1 MNTKTITIMGSL
13 AVILIS
19 ASLFIALQRETIPPQ
34 TEPFVFPGLLSTLNE
49 VSELVVTTQ
58 TGTITMVRKSDRW
71 AVKEKDDYPADMG
84 KIRQTVIGLGELKIL
99 EAKTKKAELYDKLGL
114 EEVEAEGSSSTR
126 ITLKDTKGTS
136 LAEAIVG
143 KQRPAKGTSSHDEVY
158 IRKAGD
164 AQAWLAVG
172 TVSVEN
178 SPSEWLDKDFLKIQ
192 PERVRRVSILH
203 HDRTALVLEK
213 DKPNVLNF
221 TVRNLPKGK
230 NIRSQFVVNNIVST
244 VTSLELDDV
253 KPQREIPFDE
263 TAVVT
268 ATVETFDG
276 FEGTVTL
283 LQKDETHYVTVS
295 AVFKAAL
302 IWNPEPDEDSETNKQ
317 ADQNGQEKEEVTKS
331 ENSSIKPEAEV
342 KAEIEALNKKVG
354 SWVYVIPKF
363 RAETILKKPED
374 LIEQSSS

>member
-1 MNTKTITIMGSL
+1 M
-13 AVILIS
+13 
-19 ASLFIALQRETIPPQ
+19 
-34 TEPFVFPGLLSTLNE
+34 
-49 VSELVVTTQ
+49 
-58 TGTITMVRKSDRW
+58 
-71 AVKEKDDYPADMG
+71 
-84 KIRQTVIGLGELKIL
+84 
-99 EAKTKKAELYDKLGL
+99 
-114 EEVEAEGSSSTR
+114 
-126 ITLKDTKGTS
+126 
-136 LAEAIVG
+136 
-143 KQRPAKGTSSHDEVY
+143 
-158 IRKAGD
+158 
-164 AQAWLAVG
+164 
-172 TVSVEN
+172 SVEN

-203 HDRTALVLEK
+203 PDRTALVLEK

-331 ENSSIKPEAEV
+331 ENPSIKPEAEV
-342 KAEIEALNKKVG
+342 KAEIEVLNKKVG

>member
-158 IRKAGD
+158 IRKAAMHKRG
-164 AQAWLAVG
+164 WLSEQCLLR
-172 TVSVEN
+172 TVPVSG
-178 SPSEWLDKDFLKIQ
+178 WTKI
-192 PERVRRVSILH
+192 S
-203 HDRTALVLEK
+203 
-213 DKPNVLNF
+213 
-221 TVRNLPKGK
+221 
-230 NIRSQFVVNNIVST
+230 
-244 VTSLELDDV
+244 
-253 KPQREIPFDE
+253 
-263 TAVVT
+263 
-268 ATVETFDG
+268 
-276 FEGTVTL
+276 
-283 LQKDETHYVTVS
+283 
-295 AVFKAAL
+295 
-302 IWNPEPDEDSETNKQ
+302 
-317 ADQNGQEKEEVTKS
+317 
-331 ENSSIKPEAEV
+331 
-342 KAEIEALNKKVG
+342 
-354 SWVYVIPKF
+354 
-363 RAETILKKPED
+363 
-374 LIEQSSS
+374 

>member
-84 KIRQTVIGLGELKIL
+84 KIRQTVIGLGELKII

-126 ITLKDTKGTS
+126 ITLKDTKGTF
-136 LAEAIVG
+136 LVEAIVG

-172 TVSVEN
+172 TLSVEN
-178 SPSEWLDKDFLKIQ
+178 IPSEWLDKDFLKIQ

-203 HDRTALVLEK
+203 PDRTALVLEK

-221 TVRNLPKGK
+221 TVRNLPNGK

-268 ATVETFDG
+268 ATIETFDG

-295 AVFKAAL
+295 AAFKAAL
-302 IWNPEPDEDSETNKQ
+302 IWNPEPDEDSETTKQ

-331 ENSSIKPEAEV
+331 EKPRIKPEAEV